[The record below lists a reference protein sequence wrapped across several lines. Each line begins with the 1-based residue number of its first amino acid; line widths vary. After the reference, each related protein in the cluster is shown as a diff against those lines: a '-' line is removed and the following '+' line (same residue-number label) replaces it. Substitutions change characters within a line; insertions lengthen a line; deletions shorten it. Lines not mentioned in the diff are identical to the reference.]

1 MKLTS
6 ITLGI
11 ATAAAI
17 FIAGCATSQKTISEE
32 SLGLRKT
39 DLYTEQS
46 TVASKTMYKEEAPG
60 TSKRIERSYE
70 NAPPMIPHSV
80 EGMLPIT
87 INNNMCTTCHLPG
100 IAESMNATP
109 IPKTH
114 FTNYRPDTKLD
125 KKGDII
131 KDGKIVRNT
140 SDLKLAKEKKLDT
153 LSGAR
158 FNCSQCHA
166 PQSKG
171 QLVKNNFK
179 PDFREAGSKNSSDLI
194 QKMDEGVK

>member
-46 TVASKTMYKEEAPG
+46 TVASKTMYKQATPG
-60 TSKRIERSYE
+60 TSERIERSYE

-87 INNNMCTTCHLPG
+87 INNNSCTQCHLPG

-131 KDGKIVRNT
+131 KDGKIVKNT
-140 SDLKLAKEKKLDT
+140 TDLKLAKEKKLAT

-166 PQSKG
+166 PQSEG

-179 PDFREAGSKNSSDLI
+179 PDFREAGSKNSSHLFKD
-194 QKMDEGVK
+194 MDEGVK

>member
-39 DLYTEQS
+39 DLYTEKS
-46 TVASKTMYKEEAPG
+46 TVASKTMYKQTPPG
-60 TSKRIERSYE
+60 TGEKFERSYE

-125 KKGDII
+125 KKGEIV
-131 KDGKIVRNT
+131 KDGKVVENT
-140 SDLKLAKEKKLDT
+140 TDVTLAKEKKLDT

-166 PQSKG
+166 PQSNG

-194 QKMDEGVK
+194 KKMDEGVK